1 MSSIPKTMKAVLLTG
16 HGGPEKL
23 VWREDVP
30 VPEPGPG
37 EVLVKVA
44 AAGVNNTDINTRIG
58 WYAREVTTS
67 TNEAEGAAVEAGGWA
82 GAMRFPRIQ
91 GGDLCGYVVA
101 KGEGADRLAL
111 GARVVSPNCLPR
123 PRPDNPLNFIVIG
136 SEIDGA
142 FAEYCLMRE
151 DDLYD
156 VTASPL
162 SDIELG
168 AMPCAYGTAEGLLTR
183 ANVQPAERVLVTG
196 ASGGVGMAAV
206 QLARLRGAHV
216 TGVAAAAKAG
226 AVKEAGAVEVIGR
239 DDRLPE
245 RAFHKVIDVLGGP
258 RWGELLRALRPGG
271 HYAASG
277 AIAGPLV
284 TADLRDVYLD
294 DLTLHG
300 STFQPW
306 QVFARLVDVM
316 NAGAVRPLVS
326 KTYPLHEIHTA
337 QADFEAKRYP
347 GKLVLIPGDAT

>member
-1 MSSIPKTMKAVLLTG
+1 M
-16 HGGPEKL
+16 
-23 VWREDVP
+23 
-30 VPEPGPG
+30 
-37 EVLVKVA
+37 
-44 AAGVNNTDINTRIG
+44 
-58 WYAREVTTS
+58 
-67 TNEAEGAAVEAGGWA
+67 
-82 GAMRFPRIQ
+82 
-91 GGDLCGYVVA
+91 
-101 KGEGADRLAL
+101 
-111 GARVVSPNCLPR
+111 
-123 PRPDNPLNFIVIG
+123 
-136 SEIDGA
+136 
-142 FAEYCLMRE
+142 
-151 DDLYD
+151 
-156 VTASPL
+156 
-162 SDIELG
+162 
-168 AMPCAYGTAEGLLTR
+168 
-183 ANVQPAERVLVTG
+183 
-196 ASGGVGMAAV
+196 

-245 RAFHKVIDVLGGP
+245 RAFHKVIDVVGGP

-277 AIAGPLV
+277 AIAGPIV
-284 TADLRDVYLD
+284 TADLRDVYLN